1 MGTSSAFT
9 LNILKTAQLF
19 KPFNGCLQNIVRIVG
34 PKALG
39 QNIFYAGHLHDCPD
53 GTTGDN
59 SGTRCSWLHEHPAC
73 AVTADNLVRDCTVN
87 KWKAHHGSAG
97 MFNGL
102 AYSLRDLASL
112 TQSATDSA
120 LSVTDNDQRAEA
132 ESPTALHDF
141 CHPVYMY
148 NTIDQIGFLLTFK
161 HEVKP
166 P

>member
-1 MGTSSAFT
+1 
-9 LNILKTAQLF
+9 L

-39 QNIFYAGHLHDCPD
+39 QNIFYAGHLHDCPN
-53 GTTGDN
+53 GTASDN
-59 SGTRCSWLHEHPAC
+59 SGTWCSWLHEHPSGT
-73 AVTADNLVRDCTVN
+73 VTADNLVRNSTVN
-87 KWKAHHGSAG
+87 KRKAHHGSAG
-97 MFNGL
+97 MFNRL
-102 AYSLRDLASL
+102 ADSLRNLAGL

-120 LSVTDNDQRAEA
+120 LSVADNNQRGEA
-132 ESPTALHDF
+132 ESPAALNDF
-141 CHPVYMY
+141 CHSVYMY